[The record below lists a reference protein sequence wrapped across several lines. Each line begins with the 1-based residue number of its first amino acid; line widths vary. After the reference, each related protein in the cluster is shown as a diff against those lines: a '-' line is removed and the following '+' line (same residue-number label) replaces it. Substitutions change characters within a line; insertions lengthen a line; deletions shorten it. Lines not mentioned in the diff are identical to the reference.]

1 MNESLVAALKARY
14 LRALLAGDSRRAF
27 SVIEEGLSRKLGILR
42 VYLGILGPSL
52 VDVGDLWFEGRVNVC
67 HEHEATQIVLNHVA
81 LLRHRFELAPRL
93 GLTAVI
99 ASVEGEWHELGARM
113 VADLLYMD
121 GWDTSFLGANTP
133 TSDLVAFIRERSPAV
148 VGLSVTMKKHLPRL
162 EQAVEQL
169 RATGPPP
176 HVLVGGAALR
186 DQPRIAG
193 ALPVDGIAS
202 DAMEALQEARRV
214 VGIEHADQSL
224 DAYLARLGQRI
235 VNLRKAKGWN
245 QQELANQAGINRTY
259 ISAAERGKQNLTLSI
274 VMKLANALDVSIE
287 RLTIGLSGP

>member
-1 MNESLVAALKARY
+1 M
-14 LRALLAGDSRRAF
+14 
-27 SVIEEGLSRKLGILR
+27 
-42 VYLGILGPSL
+42 
-52 VDVGDLWFEGRVNVC
+52 
-67 HEHEATQIVLNHVA
+67 
-81 LLRHRFELAPRL
+81 
-93 GLTAVI
+93 
-99 ASVEGEWHELGARM
+99 
-113 VADLLYMD
+113 
-121 GWDTSFLGANTP
+121 
-133 TSDLVAFIRERSPAV
+133 
-148 VGLSVTMKKHLPRL
+148 
-162 EQAVEQL
+162 
-169 RATGPPP
+169 
-176 HVLVGGAALR
+176 R